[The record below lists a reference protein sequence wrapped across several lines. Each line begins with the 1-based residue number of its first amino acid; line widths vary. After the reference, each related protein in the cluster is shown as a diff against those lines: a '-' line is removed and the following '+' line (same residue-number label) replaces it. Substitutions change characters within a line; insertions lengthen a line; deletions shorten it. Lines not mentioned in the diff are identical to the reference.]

1 MDRRS
6 VFRLAALLASGA
18 VLAGCVEA
26 PRNDG
31 RMFQR
36 WAQAVAEIPT
46 TDEEAAVRDAQRAR
60 ATLAQTDRPAPGG
73 PAADL
78 TAQVVAAAAEQ
89 AGLRPAMTVDVVDP
103 LELPNARDLGLRGMM
118 TVADA
123 VVGERPAQLVRTAAP
138 APVQQRLG
146 TSAPAGGY
154 AARLAAF
161 RSRQEAEAAWNK
173 LKSAHAGLLAGVA
186 PRFETVDLGARG
198 KWVRLMTSALP
209 TQAAAARVCRAA
221 GVNDPWCANGR
232 PA

>member
-6 VFRLAALLASGA
+6 VFRLAALLASGS
-18 VLAGCVEA
+18 VLAGCIEA

-36 WAQAVAEIPT
+36 WAEAVAEIPT
-46 TDEEAAVRDAQRAR
+46 TDEEAAARDAERAR
-60 ATLAQTDRPAPGG
+60 ATLARAGRPVP
-73 PAADL
+73 DNL
-78 TAQVVAAAAEQ
+78 TAQVVAVAAEQ
-89 AGLRPAMTVDVVDP
+89 AGLRPAMSVDVVDP

-123 VVGERPAQLVRTAAP
+123 VVAERPAQLVRTGASV
-138 APVQQRLG
+138 PVQQRLG
-146 TSAPAGGY
+146 HPAPPGGY

-161 RSRQEAEAAWNK
+161 RTRQEAEAAWNR
-173 LKSAHAGLLAGVA
+173 LKSANAGLLAGVA

-221 GVNDPWCANGR
+221 GVADPWCANGR